1 MLLNLPKAEPLEMV
15 KPNKEKIEAIKAKL
29 EEADTL
35 TLPSENDTEEII
47 KLRRS
52 LLAKKY
58 GDGKD
63 YKYINA
69 VLDNAL
75 NEK

>member
-1 MLLNLPKAEPLEMV
+1 MKDSDKAIVINIAV
-15 KPNKEKIEAIKAKL
+15 K
-29 EEADTL
+29 
-35 TLPSENDTEEII
+35 
-47 KLRRS
+47 
-52 LLAKKY
+52 LAKKY

-75 NEK
+75 DEK